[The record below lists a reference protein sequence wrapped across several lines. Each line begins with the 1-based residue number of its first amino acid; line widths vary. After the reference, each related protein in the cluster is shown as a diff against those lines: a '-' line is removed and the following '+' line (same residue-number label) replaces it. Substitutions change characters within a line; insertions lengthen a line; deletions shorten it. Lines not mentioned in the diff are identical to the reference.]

1 MKAYIE
7 DRTRE
12 IANYMLE
19 TGCTIRDAAKKFHI
33 SKATVHRDMSE
44 RLPKVNPQLSEKI
57 EELMGYHISIRHIKG
72 GLSTRKKY
80 RNENY

>member
-7 DRTRE
+7 DRARE

-19 TGCTIRDAAKKFHI
+19 TGCTIREAAKAFHV
-33 SKATVHRDMSE
+33 SKTTVHRDMSE
-44 RLPKVNPQLSEKI
+44 RLVKVNPQLSEKI

-80 RNENY
+80 MNENY